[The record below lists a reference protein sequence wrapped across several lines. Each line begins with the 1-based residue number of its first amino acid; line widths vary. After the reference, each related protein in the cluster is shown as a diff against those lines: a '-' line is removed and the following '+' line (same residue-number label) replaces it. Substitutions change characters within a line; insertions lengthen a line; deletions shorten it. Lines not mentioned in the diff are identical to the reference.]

1 MTENR
6 FQGQY
11 SKVGTS
17 DVSPNDKRLLH
28 QSNKE
33 IKVYLSQGQSAP
45 KGREVQTGSGGG
57 KYYTT
62 EKIFPHQKN
71 QQKPSGNAQPPEMP
85 GDYKKLVK
93 ISGNGVALS
102 AAEYSYG
109 VEVRASKNPET
120 KKFIAQIK
128 PDMAGV
134 PEEEQI
140 SKLKELTKNQGLLVE
155 SQ

>member
-11 SKVGTS
+11 AKVGTS
-17 DVSPNDKRLLH
+17 EVSPNDKRLLH

-45 KGREVQTGSGGG
+45 QGREVQTGSGGG

-62 EKIFPHQKN
+62 EKISPHTKI
-71 QQKPSGNAQPPEMP
+71 QQKQSGNAQPPEMP

-109 VEVRASKNPET
+109 IEIRAAKNAET
-120 KKFIAQIK
+120 KKFITQIK
-128 PDMAGV
+128 PEMAGV
-134 PEEEQI
+134 PEETQI
-140 SKLKELTKNQGLLVE
+140 SKLKELAKKNGLIVE
-155 SQ
+155 TA